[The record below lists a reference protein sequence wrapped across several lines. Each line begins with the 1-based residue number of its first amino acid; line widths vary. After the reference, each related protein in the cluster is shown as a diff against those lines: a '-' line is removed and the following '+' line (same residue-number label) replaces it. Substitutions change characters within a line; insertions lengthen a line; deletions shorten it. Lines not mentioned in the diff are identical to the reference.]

1 MGQAAE
7 AAQAAQAA
15 QAEGDENHQTSS
27 SISDAKTVWSLPLDL
42 SVKVNCVLVILN
54 ARKLY
59 FLDSYDAYNRYYHML
74 SPYFDI
80 SDDMI
85 IGFMKIIRKGTK
97 LTESAFSNSNLDY
110 VFFDRPIIN
119 YGNEF
124 CQATVTDPSTYR
136 FVQDADHVYNNRLD
150 RIPGNDVSF
159 VIFHA
164 NEYICSLF
172 SQKAL
177 DVIDDK
183 DMKALMLQLETFN
196 SALRLVDNTY
206 DIRLWITPMFTTAAY
221 R

>member
-1 MGQAAE
+1 MGQAA
-7 AAQAAQAA
+7 ATS
-15 QAEGDENHQTSS
+15 EGDENHQTSYESS

-42 SVKVNCVLVILN
+42 CVKVNCVLVILN

-80 SDDMI
+80 SDDRNM
-85 IGFMKIIRKGTK
+85 GFMKIIRKGTK

-124 CQATVTDPSTYR
+124 CQANVDNPSTYR
-136 FVQDADHVYNNRLD
+136 FVQDADHVYNKRLD

-183 DMKALMLQLETFN
+183 DMKALMLQLETSN

-206 DIRLWITPMFTTAAY
+206 DIRLWITPMFTNAAY

>member
-1 MGQAAE
+1 MGQAAQAE
-7 AAQAAQAA
+7 AATS
-15 QAEGDENHQTSS
+15 EGDENHQTSYESS

-80 SDDMI
+80 SDDRNM
-85 IGFMKIIRKGTK
+85 GFMKNIRKGTK

-124 CQATVTDPSTYR
+124 CQATVANPSTYR
-136 FVQDADHVYNNRLD
+136 FVQDADHVYNKRLD